1 MSKHL
6 NLKLTT
12 KLLLAFIL
20 FTLFTS
26 IVQVASTYFMNE
38 KAAIR
43 DTKDNLASINTLKKK
58 NIEEYF
64 KMKREN
70 LSVLLANPLTES
82 AFTDFLRTYYATY
95 NPQTLTFNAKSDDY
109 IRNYNKY
116 INYLTKYINS
126 YNFDDL
132 YLLSVNEGAVLF
144 SVNKKTE
151 LGNSL
156 SALTYKNS
164 SLVTIWKTVSKSR
177 DIEIQDY
184 SAYSSDLAKPYI
196 LIGSPVF
203 RGDDM
208 IGVIILQ
215 LSEKDVDN
223 IVRDRSGLGS
233 TGESF
238 IAGLNAERIPELRS
252 SMILQKGQIGDQ
264 INGRH
269 IDAVLKKGEAGSDI
283 ITQKDG
289 IDYITSYERLNIKGL
304 RWGIISNVQKDEVLA
319 QVTDLISYSSLMA
332 IVLLLVVF
340 IVGYNIANQITHPIL
355 QIKENLLM
363 LSLGKLPKGT
373 IEVKTSNEIGEI
385 QSAFNAVVDGMKGYV
400 DFADKIGKK
409 QLDTTFERLSE
420 HDVLGTSLLVMQKNL
435 KDADEAARKRQKEEE
450 KQRWMTEGIAKF
462 GDILRQNFETLEKHA
477 ENIIINLTNFLKV
490 NQGGLFIYNDEN
502 TNKPTINLL
511 ACFAFERVKYID
523 KSIEPGEG
531 LIGSCFTEK
540 ETIYL
545 TNIPEDFPNIVSGL
559 GGAKPKSV
567 LIVPLKV
574 DEKVLG
580 IIELISFNEME
591 KHEIEFVEKI
601 AENIGSS
608 ILSSQINDKTA
619 KLLAES
625 KLQSQQMAAQEEE
638 MRQNMEELQATQE
651 ESMRK
656 EAENNSVIHALN
668 NCVLVAYLSLEGKI
682 TETNDKFVQLLGK
695 QYHELMGVHYGKFNS
710 YASDTHFFD
719 EIVETGGA
727 TLISAINTP
736 NGDVLLSEH
745 YTVIYNTYEEPI
757 KILLIAYEAP
767 NT

>member
-1 MSKHL
+1 MQKHL

-20 FTLFTS
+20 FTLFTTVVQ
-26 IVQVASTYFMNE
+26 IVSTYYMNE
-38 KAAIR
+38 KATIR
-43 DTKDNLASINTLKKK
+43 DTKENLASINTLKKK

-64 KMKREN
+64 KLKREN
-70 LSVLLANPLTES
+70 LSVLIADPLVES
-82 AFTDFLRTYYATY
+82 AFTDFMQDY
-95 NPQTLTFNAKSDDY
+95 NASFNAQTLTFDAKSDDY

-132 YLLSVNEGAVLF
+132 YFLSDTEGAILF
-144 SVNKKTE
+144 SVNKKAE
-151 LGNSL
+151 LGNCLTAL
-156 SALTYKNS
+156 SYKNS
-164 SLVTIWKTVSKSR
+164 SLASIWKVVAKSR

-184 SAYSSDLAKPYI
+184 SAYSNDLSKPYI
-196 LIGSPVF
+196 LLGSPVF
-203 RGDDM
+203 RGDDLL
-208 IGVIILQ
+208 GVVVLQ
-215 LSEKDVDN
+215 LSEKDIDD

-238 IAGLNAERIPELRS
+238 IAGLNVERIPELRS
-252 SMILQKGQIGDQ
+252 TMILQKGMIGDQ

-283 ITQKDG
+283 VTLKDG
-289 IDYITSYERLNIKGL
+289 IDYISSYERLNIKGL
-304 RWGIISNVQKDEVLA
+304 RWAIISSAQKDEVLA
-319 QVTDLISYSSLMA
+319 PVIDLISYSLLMS
-332 IVLLLVVF
+332 IVLMLIVF
-340 IVGYNIANQITHPIL
+340 ILGYNIAVQITNPIL
-355 QIKENLLM
+355 QVKENLLM
-363 LSLGKLPKGT
+363 LSQGKLPKGN
-373 IEVKTSNEIGEI
+373 IEVKTTNEIGEI

-400 DFADKIGKK
+400 EFADKIGKK

-420 HDVLGTSLLVMQKNL
+420 YDVLGTSLLVMQKNL
-435 KDADEAARKRQKEEE
+435 KDADVGARKRQKEEE
-450 KQRWMTEGIAKF
+450 KQRWMTEGVAKF
-462 GDILRQNFETLEKHA
+462 GDILRQNFDTLEKHA
-477 ENIIINLTNFLKV
+477 ENIIINLTNFLNV

-502 TNKPTINLL
+502 ANKPTINLL
-511 ACFAFERVKYID
+511 ACFAFERVKYIE
-523 KSIEPGEG
+523 KSIQPGEG

-545 TNIPEDFPNIVSGL
+545 TNIPEDFPNIISGL

-574 DEKVLG
+574 DDKVLG
-580 IIELISFNEME
+580 VIELISFSEME

-668 NCVLVAYLSLEGKI
+668 NCVYVVYLSLEGKI
-682 TETNDKFVQLLGK
+682 TDANEKFMVLLDK
-695 QYHELMGVHYGKFNS
+695 QYHELIGTNYGRYNS
-710 YASDTHFFD
+710 FASEPRFFT
-719 EIVETGGA
+719 EIVESGGA
-727 TLISAINTP
+727 SLVSAITTP
-736 NGDVLLSEH
+736 DGDVLLSEH
-745 YTVIYNTYEEPI
+745 YTVFYNSYDEPYR
-757 KILLIAYEAP
+757 ILLLAFDAP
-767 NT
+767 HS